1 MRKYEV
7 MYVLNASMDDAAR
20 QAEMDSIHAI
30 ITTNGGNIVKTDV
43 WGVKE
48 FAYEIEK
55 ETRGYYVV
63 VDFETDNSACN
74 AEFTRLCEI
83 NTNVIRQIV
92 IAKPQ

>member
-1 MRKYEV
+1 MKKYETMV
-7 MYVLNASMDDAAR
+7 ILNNNLDEETRKGLLESLLN
-20 QAEMDSIHAI
+20 ILK
-30 ITTNGGNIVKTDV
+30 TNGATVTNVNE
-43 WGVKE
+43 WGTRE

-83 NTNVIRQIV
+83 NANVIRQIV